1 MTLTF
6 RSLGK
11 KFHHSIWCFLTL
23 YVLVLVSLA
32 FVSSGGLE
40 LVSSSSFFS
49 WFSLQ
54 ESYHHITC
62 HSLRCCPVSNS
73 LIGLPPRVTR
83 LGSPVLLWHPIGC
96 DIHLLWHP
104 FALTS
109 QTCGIGCVVWSF
121 EFKSDLG
128 HGPHGSDSMICCG
141 QSHGMVGH
149 AKSSTLN
156 PKPKLMPVNRT

>member
-23 YVLVLVSLA
+23 YVLVPFSLA

-54 ESYHHITC
+54 EPYHHITC

-73 LIGLPPRVTR
+73 LIGLPPKVTR
-83 LGSPVLLWHPIGC
+83 LGSPVLLWHPIALTS
-96 DIHLLWHP
+96 HWLWHP

-121 EFKSDLG
+121 ELKSDLG

-156 PKPKLMPVNRT
+156 PKP

>member
-23 YVLVLVSLA
+23 YVLVLFCLGICFIRWLGVGVQLIIL
-32 FVSSGGLE
+32 FMILPPRI
-40 LVSSSSFFS
+40 LPPYHMSFS
-49 WFSLQ
+49 KVLSCLQ
-54 ESYHHITC
+54 FC
-62 HSLRCCPVSNS
+62 
-73 LIGLPPRVTR
+73 LIGLPPKSYQTGIPYIA
-83 LGSPVLLWHPIGC
+83 LTSHCLDIPIGC
-96 DIHLLWHP
+96 DIPLLWHP

-121 EFKSDLG
+121 DFKSDLG
-128 HGPHGSDSMICCG
+128 HGPHRSDSMICCG

-149 AKSSTLN
+149 AKS
-156 PKPKLMPVNRT
+156 

>member
-23 YVLVLVSLA
+23 YVLVPFSLA

-40 LVSSSSFFS
+40 LVSISSFFS

-73 LIGLPPRVTR
+73 SIGLPHKVTK
-83 LGSPVLLWHPIGC
+83 LGSRVLLWHPIALTS
-96 DIHLLWHP
+96 HWLWHP
-104 FALTS
+104 FALAS
-109 QTCGIGCVVWSF
+109 LCFDIPDMWHRLCCVIIWIQKWF
-121 EFKSDLG
+121 
-128 HGPHGSDSMICCG
+128 GPWAAWIWFYDMLRSVTRYVRPCKI
-141 QSHGMVGH
+141 
-149 AKSSTLN
+149 LN
-156 PKPKLMPVNRT
+156 PKS

>member
-11 KFHHSIWCFLTL
+11 KFHHSIWCFLAL
-23 YVLVLVSLA
+23 YVLVLFSLA

-73 LIGLPPRVTR
+73 LIGLPPK
-83 LGSPVLLWHPIGC
+83 LPDWDPLYCFDIPLPWQWHPIV
-96 DIHLLWHP
+96 LWHP
-104 FALTS
+104 FALAS
-109 QTCGIGCVVWSF
+109 LCFDIPDMWHRLCCVIIWIQKWF
-121 EFKSDLG
+121 
-128 HGPHGSDSMICCG
+128 GPWAAWIWFYDMLRSVTRYGRPCKI
-141 QSHGMVGH
+141 
-149 AKSSTLN
+149 LN
-156 PKPKLMPVNRT
+156 PKS

>member
-23 YVLVLVSLA
+23 YVLVLFSLA

-62 HSLRCCPVSNS
+62 HSLIQGAVLFQFSHWS
-73 LIGLPPRVTR
+73 PPKVTR
-83 LGSPVLLWHPIGC
+83 LGSPVLLWHPIALTS
-96 DIHLLWHP
+96 HWLWHP
-104 FALTS
+104 FALAS
-109 QTCGIGCVVWSF
+109 LCFDIPDMWHRLCCVIIWIQKWF
-121 EFKSDLG
+121 
-128 HGPHGSDSMICCG
+128 GPWAAWIWFYDMLRSVTRYGRPCKI
-141 QSHGMVGH
+141 
-149 AKSSTLN
+149 LN
-156 PKPKLMPVNRT
+156 PKS

>member
-23 YVLVLVSLA
+23 YVLVLFSLA

-40 LVSSSSFFS
+40 LVSISSFFS

-73 LIGLPPRVTR
+73 LIGLPPKLPDRDP
-83 LGSPVLLWHPIGC
+83 LYCFDIPLPWHPIGC
-96 DIHLLWHP
+96 DIPLLWHP

-128 HGPHGSDSMICCG
+128 HGPHVSDSMICCG

-149 AKSSTLN
+149 AKSSTLK
-156 PKPKLMPVNRT
+156 PKP

>member
-23 YVLVLVSLA
+23 YVLVLFSLA

-73 LIGLPPRVTR
+73 VSLVSSPKVTR
-83 LGSPVLLWHPIGC
+83 LGSPILLWHPMGC
-96 DIHLLWHP
+96 DIPLLWHP

-156 PKPKLMPVNRT
+156 PKP

>member
-23 YVLVLVSLA
+23 YVLVLLCLGICFIRWLGVGVQLIIL
-32 FVSSGGLE
+32 FMILPPRI
-40 LVSSSSFFS
+40 LPPYHMSFS
-49 WFSLQ
+49 KVLSCLQ
-54 ESYHHITC
+54 FC
-62 HSLRCCPVSNS
+62 
-73 LIGLPPRVTR
+73 LIGLPPQK
-83 LGSPVLLWHPIGC
+83 LPDWDPLYCFDIPLPWHPMGC
-96 DIHLLWHP
+96 DIPLLWHP

-109 QTCGIGCVVWSF
+109 QTCGIGCVAWSF

-149 AKSSTLN
+149 AKS
-156 PKPKLMPVNRT
+156 

>member
-23 YVLVLVSLA
+23 YVLVLFSLA

-62 HSLRCCPVSNS
+62 HSLRCCLVSNS
-73 LIGLPPRVTR
+73 VSLVSTLKVTR
-83 LGSPVLLWHPIGC
+83 LGSPILLWHPIGC
-96 DIHLLWHP
+96 DIPLLWHLDIP
-104 FALTS
+104 DMWHRLCCVIIWIQKWFGPWAAWIWFY
-109 QTCGIGCVVWSF
+109 GI
-121 EFKSDLG
+121 
-128 HGPHGSDSMICCG
+128 CG
-141 QSHGMVGH
+141 QSHCMVGH
-149 AKSSTLN
+149 AKS
-156 PKPKLMPVNRT
+156 

>member
-23 YVLVLVSLA
+23 YVLVLFCLGICFIRWLGVG
-32 FVSSGGLE
+32 V
-40 LVSSSSFFS
+40 
-49 WFSLQ
+49 Q
-54 ESYHHITC
+54 
-62 HSLRCCPVSNS
+62 
-73 LIGLPPRVTR
+73 LIILFMILPPRILPPYHMSFSKVLSCLQFSHWSPPKVTR
-83 LGSPVLLWHPIGC
+83 RDPLYCFDIPLPWHPIGC
-96 DIHLLWHP
+96 DIPLLWHP

-109 QTCGIGCVVWSF
+109 QTCGIGCVAWSF

-149 AKSSTLN
+149 AKS
-156 PKPKLMPVNRT
+156 